1 MRTRAWI
8 FTRPAGYMCMNLC
21 GDSYIRAEQAHTLWH
36 ANVWIRRKEIMFSYV
51 LPFTYALM
59 QLLYTRVYIIL
70 IRTYALIDITYE
82 DSSLYTRNLALE
94 ISITLFDVVWLARR
108 QTARSLSTDGENKL
122 MNPFWWSNSNQATID
137 RILICCGF
145 WKFDVLLKINW
156 TRHWVSILFKKK
168 VENCWTILSISLEI
182 NSTRWHPQSCTRD

>member
-70 IRTYALIDITYE
+70 IRTYAPIDITYE

-108 QTARSLSTDGENKL
+108 QAARSLRSLTAKTS
-122 MNPFWWSNSNQATID
+122 W
-137 RILICCGF
+137 
-145 WKFDVLLKINW
+145 W
-156 TRHWVSILFKKK
+156 TRFDEIDQTAIKQRSIEYWF
-168 VENCWTILSISLEI
+168 VADSGSL
-182 NSTRWHPQSCTRD
+182 TFC